1 MNLPTNTDVCIM
13 FVINVSCEKIK
24 DTHILSKL
32 FDNIYSVNDILVSFY
47 HEIDSVDN
55 FDKNDKN
62 RIEINA

>member
-1 MNLPTNTDVCIM
+1 M